1 MKKLILLALIPL
13 ALAACQKAGTSPTKP
28 IVIGKDTIPDSAALK
43 IQLVKDSSNNV
54 EFLVLFSRN
63 FHLNY
68 INSEDVEVPGRNPNF
83 NISAISSDGILLTW
97 DGVPYSPGMSIPID
111 VNATNGPYFLRTYY
125 FHKIPSYIHVW
136 CRDNYLK
143 DSLDLRTGN
152 YHFSIDNAD
161 TNSFGRKRFQIVVR

>member
-28 IVIGKDTIPDSAALK
+28 IVIAKDTIPDSAALK

-68 INSEDVEVPGRNPNF
+68 INSEDNGFPGWNPNF
-83 NISAISSDGILLTW
+83 NI
-97 DGVPYSPGMSIPID
+97 
-111 VNATNGPYFLRTYY
+111 
-125 FHKIPSYIHVW
+125 
-136 CRDNYLK
+136 
-143 DSLDLRTGN
+143 
-152 YHFSIDNAD
+152 
-161 TNSFGRKRFQIVVR
+161 